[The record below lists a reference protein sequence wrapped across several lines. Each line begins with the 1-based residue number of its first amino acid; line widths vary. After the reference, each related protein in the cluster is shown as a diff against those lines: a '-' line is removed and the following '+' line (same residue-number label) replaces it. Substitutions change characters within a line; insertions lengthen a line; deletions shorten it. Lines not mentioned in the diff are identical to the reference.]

1 MKAGGALVTAL
12 NKVATYAN
20 AVDGNPA
27 PGLGGARLMPARA
40 LPGGAANVAAG
51 QRMLSPLQVGLLAP
65 RGGGGEGRAF
75 RVDANAQDVLR
86 EGLRALADS
95 GGGGAAVQ
103 AALARQPD
111 AAMTPQAGARPPA
124 AALPALQLVDPRE
137 QLLRRIE
144 RRDATIHKLKELLG
158 KEKAAHEI
166 RIQGFRE
173 LWASEREAH
182 ETTRA
187 SVVPA
192 VALAVARERDAAQ
205 VQRWA
210 LKDRFRAELTAL
222 RAELIALR
230 AELDASRAELANGS
244 PPLKRGRT

>member
-1 MKAGGALVTAL
+1 
-12 NKVATYAN
+12 
-20 AVDGNPA
+20 
-27 PGLGGARLMPARA
+27 MPARA

-158 KEKAAHEI
+158 KEKAAHEHLIHKLELLGKEKAAHEI

-210 LKDRFRAELTAL
+210 ARDRFRAELIAV